1 MAKKTTGFFDIID
14 KYDASKDNPSNNQHN
29 NNNNDQNNK
38 ERQNKGNQNNNGSE
52 KSKTKISKYFENP
65 NMTYNRDMLYKCL
78 INGDLEQMV
87 VEIKS
92 AKKHNKKRPKYIG
105 IAFKD
110 IKFAS
115 ALPEAMKYVFGK
127 KSDYELELISKKDVN
142 YILDELLNFL
152 THYQSYELSYN
163 RDAIESMVKAYIT
176 IVYRY
181 SKSKVKKFKE
191 IDMPEEMIKKIVVLT
206 SGKNNMS
213 SIYQLFKY
221 FYREVSEGSTFNYS
235 QKNILKILK
244 ICYDD
249 NMKDILMY
257 IMLERVPSKDKMTPK
272 VVDIWTTIDKLM
284 RDELEKLDKKDI
296 VTIINGYIDE
306 RTKQE
311 KNGRMYRRLGDRRT
325 IHPDD
330 YPKLTKIFD
339 QIEEDDF
346 STINYLRR

>member
-1 MAKKTTGFFDIID
+1 MGKKTNGFLDIID
-14 KYDASKDNPSNNQHN
+14 RYDANKENSNSVNKNNQNKDN
-29 NNNNDQNNK
+29 NK
-38 ERQNKGNQNNNGSE
+38 SGKDNSD
-52 KSKTKISKYFENP
+52 KSKTKISKFFENGD
-65 NMTYNRDMLYKCL
+65 MTYNRNMIYQNL
-78 INGDLEQMV
+78 IDGDLEQMI

-92 AKKHNKKRPKYIG
+92 AKKGDKKKPKYINM
-105 IAFKD
+105 AFKD

-127 KSDYELELISKKDVN
+127 KSGYELELVSKKDVN

-152 THYQSYELSYN
+152 VHYHSYDLPYN
-163 RDAIESMVKAYIT
+163 RDALDSMTKAYVS

-191 IDMPEEMIKKIVVLT
+191 IDMPEEMIKKVVVLT

-244 ICYDD
+244 ICYND
-249 NMKDILMY
+249 NMKDILKY
-257 IMLERVPSKDKMTPK
+257 IMLERVPSKDKMNPK
-272 VVDIWTTIDKLM
+272 VMDVWATIDKLM
-284 RDELEKLDKKDI
+284 RDELEKLDKRDLAD
-296 VTIINGYIDE
+296 VINGYIDE

-311 KNGRMYRRLGDRRT
+311 KNGRMFRRLGDRRT

-330 YPKLTKIFD
+330 YPKLTKVFE

-346 STINYLRR
+346 SAINYLRR